1 MPYFVLAD
9 TVLGAY
15 LFAEGGDLLGN
26 GLHGVGVG
34 VDTYFEDGDE
44 EVVPRGVSPR
54 IYLEPLFRF
63 GEGTEFRLPDGYQ
76 YPFANHEGDG
86 LHRDAVGGVYEE
98 VRVGEDGVL
107 RFRIFGRGF
116 NLFDLLTC
124 LEIYLHEVFD
134 LFLLLDG
141 GVQKVYPQDVVVSQL
156 VEYLEVGIAY
166 YLVILLQVNRY
177 RGWLRLGCDS

>member
-1 MPYFVLAD
+1 MV
-9 TVLGAY
+9 
-15 LFAEGGDLLGN
+15 
-26 GLHGVGVG
+26 
-34 VDTYFEDGDE
+34 
-44 EVVPRGVSPR
+44 
-54 IYLEPLFRF
+54 
-63 GEGTEFRLPDGYQ
+63 
-76 YPFANHEGDG
+76 YP
-86 LHRDAVGGVYEE
+86 
-98 VRVGEDGVL
+98 
-107 RFRIFGRGF
+107 

-177 RGWLRLGCDS
+177 HGWLRLGCDS